1 MATNT
6 RLLKSKMALKGDTT
20 IALAKCLGVNRQ
32 NVSVKLNGRREF
44 KQSEIGKIIKR
55 YDLTYSEAR
64 NIFWCEFDKDFEGK
78 VFNND
83 SKRVC

>member
-6 RLLKSKMALKGDTT
+6 RLLKSKMVLKGDTT

-44 KQSEIGKIIKR
+44 KQSEIAKIIRR
-55 YDLTYSEAR
+55 YDLTDKEIRA
-64 NIFWCEFDKDFEGK
+64 IFWDDYDFGED
-78 VFNND
+78 VLLND
-83 SKRVC
+83 RKRVC